1 MNMFS
6 TFRSRVKGAL
16 NQVKDWQAEK
26 NLLLSSARTQEM
38 VSRILADRM
47 PRILVLKQDVN
58 EDLYCC
64 PPGST
69 AAEIVSSTLLRT
81 GPVAFFSELNADFQI
96 VATESDPECSIWQE
110 QATILKWDSLE
121 FFSSFRHRI
130 PGRDYGQERW
140 AVRAED
146 IDFGKYDIVVSIDIC
161 VPERISRRF
170 PEVLWCYYVRELK
183 CPSYARSLDRPLA
196 GHDVVLNHCFRLR
209 PPKLPAHV
217 LEFPYHFQR
226 PGCFHQLFG
235 SPFPADEARN
245 GVFVDHHTMVNLSLS
260 ERTRLSEFGPVASP
274 IHSGER
280 EIISTAERVA
290 RRTMDLDL
298 RESLMNSRFFLITPG
313 QRAVFGTALV
323 EAISAGC
330 LAIGSPKAFR
340 EHGYLFTSATAALDV
355 NQSVDCMRRMA
366 SNIDVIQDET
376 NRQRRLVEYTCFI
389 RPLNELLAALNAK
402 RKHDL

>member
-6 TFRSRVKGAL
+6 TFRSRIKGAL

-26 NLLLSSARTQEM
+26 NLLLSSARAQEL
-38 VSRILADRM
+38 VSKILADRM

-121 FFSSFRHRI
+121 FFSSFRRRI
-130 PGRDYGQERW
+130 PGRGYGQERW

-161 VPERISRRF
+161 VPERISHRF

-183 CPSYARSLDRPLA
+183 CPSYARSLERPLA
-196 GHDVVLNHCFRLR
+196 GHDLLLNHCFRLN
-209 PPKLPAHV
+209 PKSNKSHV
-217 LEFPYHFQR
+217 LEFPYHFQHF
-226 PGCFHQLFG
+226 GCFHKVFRLET
-235 SPFPADEARN
+235 PDDVKRN
-245 GVFVDHHTMVNLSLS
+245 GVFVDHHTMVQLSS
-260 ERTRLSEFGPVASP
+260 EQRDVLRNFGPLAST
-274 IHSGER
+274 IHEGAR
-280 EIISTAERVA
+280 QIIPTTEQLA
-290 RRTMDLDL
+290 RRTMEDDL
-298 RESLMNSRFFLITPG
+298 RERLFNSRYFLITPG
-313 QRAVFGTALV
+313 QRRVFGTALV
-323 EAISAGC
+323 EAIAAGC
-330 LAIGSPKAFR
+330 LAIGSPEAFG
-340 EHGYLFTSATAALDV
+340 EHGYLFSKATSASDMLEAV
-355 NQSVDCMRRMA
+355 RQMRRLDKDY
-366 SNIDVIQDET
+366 SSYVREL
-376 NRQRRLVEYTCFI
+376 NRQRDLIKYVCFL
-389 RPLNELLAALNAK
+389 RPLRELLLALDRK
-402 RKHDL
+402 RSS